1 MVVPLCETSKVP
13 VGGSNV
19 FLNSIALPKNIYNS
33 SPWASRSGFQP
44 FFFLS
49 VTHSEKCILL
59 CIAVCILHKH
69 MYNTHLTEHHLV
81 LTTWD
86 ALTCSIHFKLF
97 YSNLKI
103 SSLWP
108 AKMVSHGLTNLQFEK
123 HWPGGKSRRAQE
135 STGLCSFLYIIW
147 WTTLLRPENTHI
159 PKEK

>member
-1 MVVPLCETSKVP
+1 MS
-13 VGGSNV
+13 
-19 FLNSIALPKNIYNS
+19 LPQWL
-33 SPWASRSGFQP
+33 PDV
-44 FFFLS
+44 FFLS

-59 CIAVCILHKH
+59 CISVCILHKH

-86 ALTCSIHFKLF
+86 ALTYAIHFKLF

-123 HWPGGKSRRAQE
+123 HWRGWGGIAKSTRE
-135 STGLCSFLYIIW
+135 PWPLFFLIYHLMGNFIETRECAYTKIKIKAGVFEW
-147 WTTLLRPENTHI
+147 IYSLGPI
-159 PKEK
+159 